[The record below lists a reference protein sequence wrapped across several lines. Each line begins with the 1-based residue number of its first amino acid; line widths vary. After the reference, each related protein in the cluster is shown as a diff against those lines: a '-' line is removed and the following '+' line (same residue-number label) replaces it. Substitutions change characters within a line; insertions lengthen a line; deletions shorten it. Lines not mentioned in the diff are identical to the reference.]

1 MRSYTWVL
9 LLGIFLLGCGP
20 SPRYTDSALSPY
32 MRHDR
37 EASVL
42 IKGVKH
48 TAIMTASYYGEDFHG
63 KRTSSGEIFDMY
75 GMTAAHKTLP
85 LGTVLKVTYIP
96 TGRSVVVKVNDR
108 GPFVPGRDLDLS
120 YGAAL
125 KIGLVRD
132 GVGKVKVAVIK
143 WGDER

>member
-1 MRSYTWVL
+1 MRGFVWVFVA
-9 LLGIFLLGCGP
+9 GMFLSGCGP
-20 SPRYTDSALSPY
+20 SPRYTDRMLSPDL
-32 MRHDR
+32 RR
-37 EASVL
+37 GKETSVL

-48 TAIMTASYYGEDFHG
+48 TAIMTASYYGKDFHG
-63 KRTSSGEIFDMY
+63 RKTSSGEIFDMY

-96 TGRSVVVKVNDR
+96 TGKSVIVRVNDR

-132 GVGKVKVAVIK
+132 GVGKVKVTVIK

>member
-1 MRSYTWVL
+1 
-9 LLGIFLLGCGP
+9 
-20 SPRYTDSALSPY
+20 

-132 GVGKVKVAVIK
+132 GVGKVKVTVIK